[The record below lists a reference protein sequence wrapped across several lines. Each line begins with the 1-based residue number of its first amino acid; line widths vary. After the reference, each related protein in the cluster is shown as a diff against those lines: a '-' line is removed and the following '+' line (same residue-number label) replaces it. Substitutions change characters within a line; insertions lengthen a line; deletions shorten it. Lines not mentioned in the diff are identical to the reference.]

1 MRKEG
6 DPQFGPIATHLT
18 RVVHTQATECDDASR
33 TAAYDCAVPLSDA
46 PAIDPA
52 QAAAAGATTASS
64 VRAAGAAGAAAS
76 ADHGVAVEVRGLVKR
91 YDGRAVVDGLD
102 LVARPGAVTAVLGPN
117 GAGKTTTVEC
127 CEGLRSPDGGSV
139 RVLGHDPVADA
150 RYLRPRVGVMLQD
163 GGLPTGVRALEL
175 LRHVAAMYAAPRP
188 VDELAERLGLHGFA
202 RTTVRRLS
210 GGQRQRVALAA
221 AVVGRPDVVFL
232 DEPSAG
238 MDPQSRRAVWDLVRE
253 LRADG
258 VAIVLTTHLMDE
270 AADLADHVHVVDHGR
285 VIASGSVRELTDGG
299 TGPGTISIEAT
310 PGLDLASLRAALP
323 HPSPDLLSAGYL
335 SGQKAPAQQIPSTQ
349 RSGDGW
355 VVSEGEAGVYTLTGP
370 VDPAALA
377 AVTGWLADR
386 GVLARSVTTG
396 CRTLEDVFLDLT
408 GRNLR

>member
-1 MRKEG
+1 
-6 DPQFGPIATHLT
+6 
-18 RVVHTQATECDDASR
+18 
-33 TAAYDCAVPLSDA
+33 VPLSDA
-46 PAIDPA
+46 TALDPV
-52 QAAAAGATTASS
+52 QAAAAGATTTS
-64 VRAAGAAGAAAS
+64 RAARRGSGREP
-76 ADHGVAVEVRGLVKR
+76 DHEAAVEVRGLVKR

-117 GAGKTTTVEC
+117 GAGKTTTIEC
-127 CEGLRSPDGGSV
+127 CEGLRSPDGGTV
-139 RVLGHDPVADA
+139 RVLGRNPVADA
-150 RYLRPRVGVMLQD
+150 RALRPRVGVMLQD

-188 VDELAERLGLHGFA
+188 VDELADRLGLHGFA

-270 AADLADHVHVVDHGR
+270 AADLADHVHIVDHGR
-285 VIASGSVRELTDGG
+285 VIASGTVRELTDGAA
-299 TGPGTISIEAT
+299 GPGTIRIEAT
-310 PGLDLASLRAALP
+310 PGLNLSDMLTTLP
-323 HPSPDLLSAGYL
+323 PAPSSAGF
-335 SGQKAPAQQIPSTQ
+335 SPGQQTSEGRKPSTQ
-349 RSGDGW
+349 RGGGW
-355 VVSEGEAGVYTLTGP
+355 TGGESEPGVYVLTGP
-370 VDPAALA
+370 VEPATVA
-377 AVTGWLADR
+377 AVAAWLAER

-396 CRTLEDVFLDLT
+396 ARTLEDVFLDLT